1 MTLVHARPLLSIE
14 EILFSLSSSSWNLKL
29 SNLYAGKRG
38 RLDLDLLNSPIWQVN
53 RNRVKSVI
61 AGPQQSLPP
70 TRDWPHPGFYVRY
83 AFRKVVRVLYVPFQ
97 LLRKDEG
104 DKTNGLTSPLN
115 DAIIITASIIYYPP
129 HNTHTHTLPPR
140 FCYTGARSTELT
152 GRRLKYVLHQNSASV
167 DSFESGGRVL
177 LEVEYSIHLSLLPSN
192 SSLMKNELRSGL
204 GMYTP
209 NLESAR
215 ESKYLALKKNK
226 REKIKAVFIKWD

>member
-1 MTLVHARPLLSIE
+1 MTLVHARALLSIQE
-14 EILFSLSSSSWNLKL
+14 LLFSLSSSSWNLKL

-104 DKTNGLTSPLN
+104 AKTNGLTSPLN

-129 HNTHTHTLPPR
+129 HNTHTHTPSPPLLHR
-140 FCYTGARSTELT
+140 RSFNWVNRTAVKIRSPPKLSFSWLIWK
-152 GRRLKYVLHQNSASV
+152 RWSSV
-167 DSFESGGRVL
+167 IRSRIF
-177 LEVEYSIHLSLLPSN
+177 Y
-192 SSLMKNELRSGL
+192 SSLSYHQIHPWWKTSWDQAWECTLLIWRVRV
-204 GMYTP
+204 
-209 NLESAR
+209 NL
-215 ESKYLALKKNK
+215 NT
-226 REKIKAVFIKWD
+226 WP

>member
-1 MTLVHARPLLSIE
+1 MRQ
-14 EILFSLSSSSWNLKL
+14 F
-29 SNLYAGKRG
+29 G
-38 RLDLDLLNSPIWQVN
+38 RLTATEWSRLLRVRNSP
-53 RNRVKSVI
+53 
-61 AGPQQSLPP
+61 LPP
-70 TRDWPHPGFYVRY
+70 WKIDHTPGFYVRY
-83 AFRKVVRVLYVPFQ
+83 AFRKVGRVLYVPFQ
-97 LLRKDEG
+97 SLRKDEG

-129 HNTHTHTLPPR
+129 TQHTHTLPSR
-140 FCYTGARSTELT
+140 LCYTGARSTELT
-152 GRRLKYVLHQNSASV
+152 GRRLKYVLHQNSASD

-226 REKIKAVFIKWD
+226 REKIKTVFIKWD